1 MPRPSRAFLSLSLGL
16 ALLALPAA
24 ADEVVVFA
32 AASLKTALDPIAAG
46 FQDRT
51 GNTVSVSYAG
61 SNALAKQILRGVHYV
76 VTAQKYLSDNARL
89 VSPDASEKPDKKRGG
104 KAIDG

>member
-1 MPRPSRAFLSLSLGL
+1 MREADTNPLSQRFKLDELIDGL
-16 ALLALPAA
+16 ANDLAELR
-24 ADEVVVFA
+24 
-32 AASLKTALDPIAAG
+32 AG
-46 FQDRT
+46 RI
-51 GNTVSVSYAG
+51 SVREA
-61 SNALAKQILRGVHYV
+61 NARATLAKQILRGVHYV